1 MIESPSLTIAFA
13 AGFVS
18 FVSPCCLPLVP
29 GYLAAIAEPGSD
41 GRRRNGM
48 RALTF
53 TLTFS
58 LIFIALGLSA
68 TALGAFLFEHQP
80 TLNRIGGGLIIALGV
95 FSVLAVSVLPLN
107 RSWQARPLMD
117 RAAGGSPVA
126 AGAAFAVAWTPCV
139 GPTLGATLSLAA
151 TSAGTQQATLLLAAY
166 SAGLAV
172 PFLLVAAGAVR
183 LAGRLSWFKRHA
195 TGLQLVAG
203 ATMIAMGV
211 LVFTGE
217 LFRLNIEAQQALDN
231 LGLNFWQNL

>member
-1 MIESPSLTIAFA
+1 MIETPSLTIAFA

-29 GYLAAIAEPGSD
+29 GYLAAVSEPG
-41 GRRRNGM
+41 GGHRRRSL

-58 LIFIALGLSA
+58 LIFIALGLTA

-80 TLNRIGGGLIIALGV
+80 TLNRIGGGLIIALGL
-95 FSVLAVSVLPLN
+95 FSIAAVSVLPLN
-107 RSWQARPLMD
+107 RSWRARPLID

-151 TSAGTQQATLLLAAY
+151 TSAGTPQATLLLASY

-183 LAGRLSWFKRHA
+183 LAGRLSWFRRHA
-195 TGLQLVAG
+195 VGLQVIAG
-203 ATMIAMGV
+203 LTMIAMGV
-211 LVFTGE
+211 LVFSGE
-217 LFRLNIEAQQALDN
+217 LFRLNIEAQQALDH
-231 LGLNFWQNL
+231 LDLNFWQNL